1 MYDSD
6 TLNMAIED
14 YLYHCGDRPPT
25 RQGLA
30 DWLSISHQTV
40 NNVINGTYNGFKYG
54 DKPHVNRIIANK
66 DFMLI
71 RALFTQKERKEE

>member
-14 YLYHCGDRPPT
+14 YLYHCGNRPPT
-25 RQGLA
+25 RKGLA

-40 NNVINGTYNGFKYG
+40 TNVINGKFNGFSYT
-54 DKPHVNRIIANK
+54 DKPCATRIIANE
-66 DFMLI
+66 DFTLI
-71 RALFTQKERKEE
+71 RALFKPGRKEE